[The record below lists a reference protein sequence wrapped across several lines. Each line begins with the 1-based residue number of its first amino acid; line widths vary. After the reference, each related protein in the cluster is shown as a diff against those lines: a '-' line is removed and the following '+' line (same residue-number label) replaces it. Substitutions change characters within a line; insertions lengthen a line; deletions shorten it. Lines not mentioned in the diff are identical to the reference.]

1 MKNKMKFILIYLC
14 LFNLGNLI
22 ELPEEYD
29 VRERYKEYNCKSFY
43 DIRDQKDCGGC
54 WAFSTAEVISDKH
67 CIHTKGKYQFLF
79 SEMELL
85 TCCKTLNDNP
95 KAGCGGGDEYYGF
108 HYWVTRGLPLKNC
121 KAFLFD
127 DGEEVLDNS
136 EKLKCRN
143 TCDDNSFMIRDRGYL
158 HSFITGGEEEIKK
171 EIYNNGPVTAGFDF
185 YNSFFYYWNE
195 ILPKNPNA
203 IYENFDLT
211 KDGGHSVKIIG
222 WGIDKESN
230 TKYWLCVNSWGKDE
244 GHSGVFR
251 FIRGIN
257 NCGIESN
264 VNAGYYLD
272 KIIASNTEAIIVYR
286 DNIFN
291 FKNLNE
297 DYE

>member
-1 MKNKMKFILIYLC
+1 MKLFLIFLF
-14 LFNLGNLI
+14 LFNLVTLI

-29 VRERYKEYNCKSFY
+29 VRERYKEYNCKSF
-43 DIRDQKDCGGC
+43 DNIRNQKGCGGC
-54 WAFSTAEVISDKH
+54 WAFSIAEVISDRH
-67 CIHTKGKYQFLF
+67 CIHFKGQHQFLF

-85 TCCKTLNDNP
+85 TCCVTLNDDP
-95 KAGCGGGDEYYGF
+95 KAGCGGGNLYEGF
-108 HYWVTRGLPLKNC
+108 HYWVTIGLPLYEC
-121 KAFLFD
+121 KRFIFNKY
-127 DGEEVLDNS
+127 EEVVDYS
-136 EKLKCRN
+136 VKLKCRKS
-143 TCDDNSFMIRDRGYL
+143 CDNGGVLVRDKGSL
-158 HSFITGGEEEIKK
+158 HSHISGEEEEIKR
-171 EIYNNGPVTAGFDF
+171 EIYNNGPVAAGFDYYKSF
-185 YNSFFYYWNE
+185 YTYWKE

-203 IYENFDLT
+203 IYKNDDLT
-211 KDGGHSVKIIG
+211 KEDGHSVKIIG